1 MNTKKENPY
10 AYKWI
15 AIFTL
20 ALIPI
25 SGGIAFILELNR
37 DAFQFLL
44 MLIGLSAV
52 SWRSWDKYKQL
63 VRQR

>member
-1 MNTKKENPY
+1 MHTKKENPY
-10 AYKWI
+10 VYKWI
-15 AIFTL
+15 AILTL

-25 SGGIAFILELNR
+25 SAGIAFVLELNR

-52 SWRSWDKYKQL
+52 SLRSWNKYKQI